1 MQQRKDF
8 DAAIARQQKQTET
21 LVARLIEQEIQI
33 QKLNAQVE
41 TSSPCP
47 TNPGRKSLNP
57 VLKNPTLSYQS
68 AKRSVRVQQDF
79 VQWGA

>member
-1 MQQRKDF
+1 MMQQRKDF

-41 TSSPCP
+41 TSSPARQILAE
-47 TNPGRKSLNP
+47 NP
-57 VLKNPTLSYQS
+57 
-68 AKRSVRVQQDF
+68 
-79 VQWGA
+79 